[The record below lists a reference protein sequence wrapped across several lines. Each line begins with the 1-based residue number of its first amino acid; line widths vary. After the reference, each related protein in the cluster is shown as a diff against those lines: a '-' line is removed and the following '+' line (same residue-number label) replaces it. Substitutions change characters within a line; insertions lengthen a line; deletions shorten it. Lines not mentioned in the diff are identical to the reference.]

1 MADLK
6 YYDLETASGT
16 VQVQLTDKDAEAR
29 GYDVSKGRPGPKP
42 AKRGGST
49 KAATT
54 ANKGG
59 TAANKAATDKEAAN
73 ADTGGVGTLS
83 TADAGS
89 TPAGTGK

>member
-1 MADLK
+1 MAELK

-16 VQVQLTDKDAEAR
+16 VQVQLSDKDAEAR

-42 AKRGGST
+42 AKRAGT

-59 TAANKAATDKEAAN
+59 AAANKAADN
-73 ADTGGVGTLS
+73 ADTGGVGTTS

-89 TPAGTGK
+89 TPAGTSK

>member
-59 TAANKAATDKEAAN
+59 TAANKTAAGTGDN

>member
-59 TAANKAATDKEAAN
+59 TAANKAAAGTGDN

>member
-1 MADLK
+1 MATELK

-29 GYDVSKGRPGPKP
+29 GYNVKDGRPGPKP
-42 AKRGGST
+42 AKRAGT

-59 TAANKAATDKEAAN
+59 AAANKAAADKD

-83 TADAGS
+83 TADAG
-89 TPAGTGK
+89 TPPAATK